1 MNENQQLEQQI
12 SDVQDKNSGLEQT
25 QAQGTKEEKTY
36 SKEEVSDIV
45 EKRLNRE
52 RAKLEKQF
60 NERLNALEEAQKLQ
74 AMDEQQKAEYQAK
87 KERDAFEEERKA
99 FYAERDAF
107 NHAKYKQTIE
117 QQLQAKG
124 LPVDMADLLT
134 NLTAEEVA
142 SKISSMEQSF
152 NSQINSSI
160 EARVKASAS
169 VPTTPQKE
177 AQGLLTLEQIKSL
190 SANEMAQNKEL
201 VQKSLQALNQ
211 K

>member
-134 NLTAEEVA
+134 NLTAEEV
-142 SKISSMEQSF
+142 SQKISSMEQSF
-152 NSQINSSI
+152 NTQINSSI
-160 EARVKASAS
+160 ESRIKASAN
-169 VPTTPQKE
+169 VPTTPVKE
-177 AQGLLTLEQIKSL
+177 VKPLTLEDINNMTPQEIK
-190 SANEMAQNKEL
+190 AH
-201 VQKSLQALNQ
+201 KSEVEKVLLNSFR

>member
-36 SKEEVSDIV
+36 SKEQVSEIV
-45 EKRLNRE
+45 EKRLKRE
-52 RAKLEKQF
+52 REKLEKQF
-60 NERLNALEEAQKLQ
+60 TERINALEENIKLQ
-74 AMDEQQKAEYQAK
+74 SLSEQEKQAYQAK

-152 NSQINSSI
+152 NTQINSSI

-169 VPTTPQKE
+169 VPTTPVKE
-177 AQGLLTLEQIKSL
+177 QQGLLTLEQIKSL

>member
-134 NLTAEEVA
+134 NLTAEEV
-142 SKISSMEQSF
+142 SQKISSMEQSF

-169 VPTTPQKE
+169 VPTTPIKE
-177 AQGLLTLEQIKSL
+177 SKPLTLEDINNMSPQEIK
-190 SANEMAQNKEL
+190 AH
-201 VQKSLQALNQ
+201 KSEVEKVLLNSFR